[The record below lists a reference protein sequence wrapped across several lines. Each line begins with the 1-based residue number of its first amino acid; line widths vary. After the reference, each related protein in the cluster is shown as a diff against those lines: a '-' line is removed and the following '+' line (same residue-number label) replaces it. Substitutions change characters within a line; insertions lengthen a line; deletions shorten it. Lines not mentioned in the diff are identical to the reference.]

1 MKKHIADTLVSTE
14 PLSRAR
20 SGKRWLLLASAVVIL
35 SGCASAPL
43 PPTAEMQAAERAI
56 GTAEQAQVVRYTTA
70 ELDTARK
77 ELAAARL
84 AITEE
89 NMPQAKRLALQAQLN
104 AELALARAELVKAQ
118 AVNKDMQQSI
128 DAVQQEAQRNMSGVK
143 L

>member
-1 MKKHIADTLVSTE
+1 MKTHIADTLVSTE

-56 GTAEQAQVVRYTTA
+56 GTAEQAQVVRYTTV

-89 NMPQAKRLALQAQLN
+89 NMP
-104 AELALARAELVKAQ
+104 
-118 AVNKDMQQSI
+118 
-128 DAVQQEAQRNMSGVK
+128 
-143 L
+143 